1 MKIFI
6 DSADIGEIR
15 EAASWGIVDGCT
27 TNPSLVAKTGRKFE
41 TVLAEIC
48 DIVDGPISA
57 EVIST
62 RADGMVEEGRRLAAL
77 HRNIVVKVP
86 MIAEG
91 LKATRQLSEE
101 GIRINVTLIFQAAQ
115 GLLAAKAGA
124 TYLSPFVG
132 RLDDCGEDGM
142 AMVATLVEMLSNYD
156 YGANVLVASVR
167 TPNHFIEAARM
178 GADVAT
184 CPFKVIEQLIKH
196 PLTDKGL
203 AAFLAD
209 WEKAGGKKP

>member
-1 MKIFI
+1 VKIFI
-6 DSADIGEIR
+6 DSADIAEIR
-15 EAASWGIVDGCT
+15 EAAAWGIVDGCT

-62 RADGMVEEGRRLAAL
+62 NADGMVEEGRRLAKL

-91 LKATRQLSEE
+91 LKATRRLSEE
-101 GIRINVTLIFQAAQ
+101 GIRVNVTLIFQPAQ
-115 GLLAAKAGA
+115 GMLAAKAGA
-124 TYLSPFVG
+124 SYLSPFVG
-132 RLDDCGEDGM
+132 RLDDVGEDGM
-142 AMVATLVEMLSNYD
+142 AMVATLVEMLSHYD
-156 YGANVLVASVR
+156 YPAEVLVASVR

-184 CPFKVIEQLIKH
+184 CPFKVIEQLVKH

-203 AAFLAD
+203 ATFLAD
-209 WEKAGGKKP
+209 WEKANKKS

>member
-1 MKIFI
+1 VKIFI
-6 DSADIGEIR
+6 DTAEIDEIR
-15 EAASWGIVDGCT
+15 EAASWGILDGCT
-27 TNPSLVAKTGRKFE
+27 TNPSLVAKSGRKFE

-48 DIVDGPISA
+48 EIVDGPISA

-62 RADGMVEEGRRLAAL
+62 KADGMIEEGRRLAKL

-86 MIAEG
+86 MTTEG
-91 LKATRQLSEE
+91 LKATRCLSEE
-101 GIRINVTLIFQAAQ
+101 GIRVNVTLIFQPAQ

-124 TYLSPFVG
+124 SYLSPFVG
-132 RLDDCGEDGM
+132 RLDDVGEDGM
-142 AMVATLVEMLSNYD
+142 AMVATLVEMLDNYD
-156 YGANVLVASVR
+156 YPAEVLVASVLS
-167 TPNHFIEAARM
+167 PNHFIEAARM

-184 CPFKVIEQLIKH
+184 CPFKVLEQLVKH

-209 WEKAGGKKP
+209 WEKANKK

>member
-6 DSADIGEIR
+6 DTAEIDEIR
-15 EAASWGIVDGCT
+15 EAASWGIIDGCT

-62 RADGMVEEGRRLAAL
+62 KADGMIEEGRRLAKL

-86 MIAEG
+86 MITEG
-91 LKATRQLSEE
+91 LKATRCLSEE
-101 GIRINVTLIFQAAQ
+101 GIRVNVTLIFQPGQAM
-115 GLLAAKAGA
+115 LAAKAGA
-124 TYLSPFVG
+124 SYLSPFVG
-132 RLDDCGEDGM
+132 RLDDIGEDGM
-142 AMVATLVEMLSNYD
+142 AMVATMVEMLDNYD
-156 YGANVLVASVR
+156 YPAEVLVASVR

-184 CPFKVIEQLIKH
+184 CPFKIIEQLVKH

-209 WEKAGGKKP
+209 WEKVNKK

>member
-6 DSADIGEIR
+6 DTAEIDEIR
-15 EAASWGIVDGCT
+15 EAASWGIIDGCT

-48 DIVDGPISA
+48 EIVDGPISA

-62 RADGMVEEGRRLAAL
+62 KADGMIEEGRRLAKL

-86 MIAEG
+86 MITEG
-91 LKATRQLSEE
+91 LKATRCLSEE
-101 GIRINVTLIFQAAQ
+101 GIRVNVTLIFQPGQAM
-115 GLLAAKAGA
+115 LAAKAGA
-124 TYLSPFVG
+124 SYLSPFVG
-132 RLDDCGEDGM
+132 RLDDIGEDGM
-142 AMVATLVEMLSNYD
+142 AMVATMVEMLDNYD
-156 YGANVLVASVR
+156 YPAEVLVASVR

-184 CPFKVIEQLIKH
+184 CPFKIIEQLVKH

-209 WEKAGGKKP
+209 WEKANKK

>member
-6 DSADIGEIR
+6 DSADVAEIR
-15 EAASWGIVDGCT
+15 EAASWGILDGCT
-27 TNPSLVAKTGRKFE
+27 TNPSLIAKSGRKFE

-48 DIVDGPISA
+48 EIVDGPISA

-62 RADGMVEEGRRLAAL
+62 DAKGMIEEGLRLSKL
-77 HRNIVVKVP
+77 HDNIVVKVP

-91 LKATRQLSEE
+91 LKATSALSSE
-101 GIRINVTLIFQAAQ
+101 GIPINVTLIFQPAQ

-124 TYLSPFVG
+124 SYLSPFVG
-132 RLDDCGEDGM
+132 RLDDYGEDGM
-142 AMVATLVEMLSNYD
+142 AMVGTLVEMLQNYD
-156 YGANVLVASVR
+156 YPAEVLVASVR
-167 TPNHFIEAARM
+167 HPNHFIEAARM

-184 CPFKVIEQLIKH
+184 CPFKVIEQLLKH

-209 WEKAGGKKP
+209 WEKAKK

>member
-1 MKIFI
+1 VKIFI
-6 DSADIGEIR
+6 DTAEIDEIR
-15 EAASWGIVDGCT
+15 EAASWGILDGCT
-27 TNPSLVAKTGRKFE
+27 TNPSLVAKSGRKFE

-48 DIVDGPISA
+48 EIVDGPISA

-62 RADGMVEEGRRLAAL
+62 KADGMIEEGRQLAKL

-86 MIAEG
+86 MITEG
-91 LKATRQLSEE
+91 LKATRCLSEE
-101 GIRINVTLIFQAAQ
+101 GIRVNVTLIFQPAQ

-124 TYLSPFVG
+124 SYLSPFVG
-132 RLDDCGEDGM
+132 RLDDVGEDGM
-142 AMVATLVEMLSNYD
+142 AMVATLVEMLDNYD
-156 YGANVLVASVR
+156 YPAEVLVASVR
-167 TPNHFIEAARM
+167 SPNHFIEAARM

-184 CPFKVIEQLIKH
+184 CPFKVLEQLVKH

-209 WEKAGGKKP
+209 WEKANKK

>member
-1 MKIFI
+1 MQIFI
-6 DSADIGEIR
+6 DSADVDEIR
-15 EAASWGIVDGCT
+15 EAASWGVVDGCT

-48 DIVDGPISA
+48 EIVDGPISA

-62 RADGMVEEGRRLAAL
+62 EAEGMVEEGRRLAKL

-91 LKATRQLSEE
+91 LKATRRLADE
-101 GIRINVTLIFQAAQ
+101 GIRVNVTLIFQPAQ

-124 TYLSPFVG
+124 AYLSPFVG

-142 AMVATLVEMLSNYD
+142 GMVATLVEMLSHYD
-156 YGANVLVASVR
+156 YDAGVLVASVR

-184 CPFKVIEQLIKH
+184 CPFKVLEQLLKH

-209 WEKAGGKKP
+209 WEKANKKA

>member
-1 MKIFI
+1 VKIFI
-6 DSADIGEIR
+6 DTAEIDEIR
-15 EAASWGIVDGCT
+15 EAASWGILDGCT
-27 TNPSLVAKTGRKFE
+27 TNPSLVAKSGRKFE

-48 DIVDGPISA
+48 EIVDGPISA

-62 RADGMVEEGRRLAAL
+62 KADGMIEEGRRLAKL

-86 MIAEG
+86 MITEG
-91 LKATRQLSEE
+91 LKATRCLSEE
-101 GIRINVTLIFQAAQ
+101 GIRVNVTLIFQPAQ
-115 GLLAAKAGA
+115 ALLAAKAGA
-124 TYLSPFVG
+124 SYLSPFVG
-132 RLDDCGEDGM
+132 RLDDIGEDGM
-142 AMVATLVEMLSNYD
+142 AIVATMVEMLDNYD
-156 YGANVLVASVR
+156 YPAEVLVASVR

-184 CPFKVIEQLIKH
+184 CPFKIIEQLVKH

-209 WEKAGGKKP
+209 WEKANKK

>member
-1 MKIFI
+1 VKIFI
-6 DSADIGEIR
+6 DSADVGEIR

-27 TNPSLVAKTGRKFE
+27 TNPSLIAKSGRKFE

-48 DIVDGPISA
+48 EIVDGPISA

-62 RADGMVEEGRRLAAL
+62 NAAGMIEEGRRLAKL
-77 HRNIVVKVP
+77 HDNIVVKVP

-91 LKATRQLSEE
+91 LKATRALSSD
-101 GIRINVTLIFQAAQ
+101 GIPINVTLIFQPAQ
-115 GLLAAKAGA
+115 GMLAAKAGA
-124 TYLSPFVG
+124 SYLSPFVG
-132 RLDDCGEDGM
+132 RLDDVGEDGM

-156 YGANVLVASVR
+156 YPAEVLVASVR
-167 TPNHFIEAARM
+167 HPNHFIEAARM

-184 CPFKVIEQLIKH
+184 CPFKVIEQLVKH

-203 AAFLAD
+203 AAFLSD
-209 WEKAGGKKP
+209 WEKAKK

>member
-6 DSADIGEIR
+6 DSAEVGEIR

-27 TNPSLVAKTGRKFE
+27 TNPSLIAKSGRKFE

-48 DIVDGPISA
+48 EIVDGPISA

-62 RADGMVEEGRRLAAL
+62 DAKGMIEEGRRLSKL
-77 HRNIVVKVP
+77 HDNIVVKVP

-91 LKATRQLSEE
+91 LKATRALSSE
-101 GIRINVTLIFQAAQ
+101 GIPVNVTLIFQPGQ
-115 GLLAAKAGA
+115 GMLAAKAGA
-124 TYLSPFVG
+124 SYLSPFVG
-132 RLDDCGEDGM
+132 RLDDVGEDGM
-142 AMVATLVEMLSNYD
+142 AMVGTLVEMLSNYD
-156 YGANVLVASVR
+156 YPAEVLVASVR
-167 TPNHFIEAARM
+167 HPNHFIEAARM

-184 CPFKVIEQLIKH
+184 CPFKVIEQLAKH

-209 WEKAGGKKP
+209 WEKAKK

>member
-1 MKIFI
+1 VKIFI
-6 DSADIGEIR
+6 DTADIGEIR
-15 EAASWGIVDGCT
+15 EAASWGILDGCT

-62 RADGMVEEGRRLAAL
+62 QADAMVEEGRRLSKL
-77 HRNIVVKVP
+77 HRNIIVKVP
-86 MIAEG
+86 MITEG
-91 LKATRQLSEE
+91 LKATRRLSEE
-101 GIRINVTLIFQAAQ
+101 GVRVNVTLIFQPAQ
-115 GLLAAKAGA
+115 AMLAAKAGA
-124 TYLSPFVG
+124 SYLSPFVG
-132 RLDDCGEDGM
+132 RLDDVGEDGM
-142 AMVATLVEMLSNYD
+142 AMVATIVEMLDNYD
-156 YGANVLVASVR
+156 YPAEVLVASVR

-184 CPFKVIEQLIKH
+184 CPFKVLEQLIRH

-203 AAFLAD
+203 SAFLAD
-209 WEKAGGKKP
+209 WEKAGKK

>member
-6 DSADIGEIR
+6 DTAEIDEIR
-15 EAASWGIVDGCT
+15 EAASWGILDGCT

-62 RADGMVEEGRRLAAL
+62 KADDMVEEGRRLAKL

-86 MIAEG
+86 MITEG
-91 LKATRQLSEE
+91 LKATRRLSEE
-101 GIRINVTLIFQAAQ
+101 GIRVNVTLIFQPGQAM
-115 GLLAAKAGA
+115 LAAKAGA
-124 TYLSPFVG
+124 SYLSPFVG
-132 RLDDCGEDGM
+132 RLDDIGEDGM
-142 AMVATLVEMLSNYD
+142 AMVATMVEMLDNYD
-156 YGANVLVASVR
+156 YPAEVLVASVR

-184 CPFKVIEQLIKH
+184 CPFKVLEQLLKH

-209 WEKAGGKKP
+209 WEKANKK

>member
-1 MKIFI
+1 VKIFI
-6 DSADIGEIR
+6 DTADIGEIR

-48 DIVDGPISA
+48 EIVDGPISA

-62 RADGMVEEGRRLAAL
+62 QADTMVEEGRRLAKL

-86 MIAEG
+86 MITEG
-91 LKATRQLSEE
+91 LKATRRLSAE
-101 GIRINVTLIFQAAQ
+101 GVRVNVTLIFQPAQ
-115 GLLAAKAGA
+115 AMLAAKAGA
-124 TYLSPFVG
+124 SYLSPFVG
-132 RLDDCGEDGM
+132 RLDDVGEDGM
-142 AMVATLVEMLSNYD
+142 GMVATIVEMLENYD
-156 YGANVLVASVR
+156 YPAEVLVASVR

-178 GADVAT
+178 GAGVAT
-184 CPFKVIEQLIKH
+184 CPFKVLEQLVRH

-203 AAFLAD
+203 ATFLAD
-209 WEKAGGKKP
+209 WEKANKK

>member
-1 MKIFI
+1 VKIFI
-6 DSADIGEIR
+6 DTADIGEIR

-48 DIVDGPISA
+48 EIVDGPISA

-62 RADGMVEEGRRLAAL
+62 QADTMVEEGRRLAKL

-86 MIAEG
+86 MITEG
-91 LKATRQLSEE
+91 LKATRRLSAE
-101 GIRINVTLIFQAAQ
+101 GVRVNVTLIFQPAQ
-115 GLLAAKAGA
+115 AMLAAKAGA
-124 TYLSPFVG
+124 SYLSPFVG
-132 RLDDCGEDGM
+132 RLDDVGEDGM
-142 AMVATLVEMLSNYD
+142 GMVATIVEMLENYD
-156 YGANVLVASVR
+156 YPAEVLVASVR

-178 GADVAT
+178 GAGVAT
-184 CPFKVIEQLIKH
+184 CPFKVLEQLVRH

-203 AAFLAD
+203 ATFLAD
-209 WEKAGGKKP
+209 WEKAHKK

>member
-6 DSADIGEIR
+6 DSADVAEIR

-27 TNPSLVAKTGRKFE
+27 TNPSLIAKSGRKFE

-48 DIVDGPISA
+48 EIVDGPISA

-62 RADGMVEEGRRLAAL
+62 DAKGMIEEGHRLSKL
-77 HRNIVVKVP
+77 HDNIVVKVP

-91 LKATRQLSEE
+91 LKATRALSSE
-101 GIRINVTLIFQAAQ
+101 GIPINVTLIFQPAQ

-124 TYLSPFVG
+124 SYLSPFVG
-132 RLDDCGEDGM
+132 RLDDVGEDGM
-142 AMVATLVEMLSNYD
+142 AMVATLVEMLQNYD
-156 YGANVLVASVR
+156 YPAEVLVASVR
-167 TPNHFIEAARM
+167 HPNHFIEAARM

-184 CPFKVIEQLIKH
+184 CPFKVIEQLVKH

-209 WEKAGGKKP
+209 WEKAKK

>member
-6 DSADIGEIR
+6 DTAEIDEIR
-15 EAASWGIVDGCT
+15 EAASWGIIDGCT

-62 RADGMVEEGRRLAAL
+62 KADGMIEEGRRLAKL

-86 MIAEG
+86 MITEG
-91 LKATRQLSEE
+91 LKATRCLSEE
-101 GIRINVTLIFQAAQ
+101 GIRVNVTLIFQPGQAM
-115 GLLAAKAGA
+115 LAAKAGA
-124 TYLSPFVG
+124 SYLSPFVG
-132 RLDDCGEDGM
+132 RLDDIGEDGM
-142 AMVATLVEMLSNYD
+142 AMVATMVEMLDNYD
-156 YGANVLVASVR
+156 YPAEVLVASVR

-184 CPFKVIEQLIKH
+184 CPFKIIEQLVKH

-209 WEKAGGKKP
+209 WEKANKK

>member
-6 DSADIGEIR
+6 DTAEIEEIR
-15 EAASWGIVDGCT
+15 EAASWGVLDGCT

-62 RADGMVEEGRRLAAL
+62 KADDMVDEGRRLAKL

-86 MIAEG
+86 MITEG
-91 LKATRQLSEE
+91 LKATRRLSEE
-101 GIRINVTLIFQAAQ
+101 GIRVNVTLIFQPGQAM
-115 GLLAAKAGA
+115 LAAKAGA
-124 TYLSPFVG
+124 SYLSPFVG
-132 RLDDCGEDGM
+132 RLDDIGEDGM
-142 AMVATLVEMLSNYD
+142 AMVATMVEMLDNYD
-156 YGANVLVASVR
+156 YPAEVLVASVR

-184 CPFKVIEQLIKH
+184 CPFKVLEQLLKH

-209 WEKAGGKKP
+209 WEKANKK

>member
-6 DSADIGEIR
+6 DTAEIDEIR
-15 EAASWGIVDGCT
+15 EAASWGILDGCT
-27 TNPSLVAKTGRKFE
+27 TNPSLVAKSGRKFE

-48 DIVDGPISA
+48 EIVDGPISA

-62 RADGMVEEGRRLAAL
+62 KAEGMIEEGRRLAKL

-86 MIAEG
+86 MITEG
-91 LKATRQLSEE
+91 LKATRCLSEE
-101 GIRINVTLIFQAAQ
+101 GIRVNVTLIFQPAQ
-115 GLLAAKAGA
+115 AMLAAKAGA
-124 TYLSPFVG
+124 SYLSPFVG
-132 RLDDCGEDGM
+132 RLDDVGEDGM
-142 AMVATLVEMLSNYD
+142 AMVATLVEMLDNYD
-156 YGANVLVASVR
+156 YPAEVLVASVR

-184 CPFKVIEQLIKH
+184 CPFKVLEQLVKH

-209 WEKAGGKKP
+209 WEKANKK

>member
-6 DSADIGEIR
+6 DTAEIDEIR
-15 EAASWGIVDGCT
+15 EAASWGIIDGCT

-62 RADGMVEEGRRLAAL
+62 KADGMIEEGRRLAKL

-86 MIAEG
+86 MITEG
-91 LKATRQLSEE
+91 LKATRCLSEE
-101 GIRINVTLIFQAAQ
+101 GIRVNVTLIFQPGQAM
-115 GLLAAKAGA
+115 LAAKAGA
-124 TYLSPFVG
+124 SYLSPFVG
-132 RLDDCGEDGM
+132 RLDDIGEDGM
-142 AMVATLVEMLSNYD
+142 AMVATMVEMLDNYD
-156 YGANVLVASVR
+156 YPAEVLVASVR

-184 CPFKVIEQLIKH
+184 CPFKVIEQLVKH

-209 WEKAGGKKP
+209 WEKANKK

>member
-1 MKIFI
+1 VKIFI
-6 DSADIGEIR
+6 DTAEIDEIR
-15 EAASWGIVDGCT
+15 EAASWGIIDGCT

-48 DIVDGPISA
+48 EIVDGPISA

-62 RADGMVEEGRRLAAL
+62 KADGMIEEGRRLAKL

-86 MIAEG
+86 MITEG
-91 LKATRQLSEE
+91 LKATRCLSEE
-101 GIRINVTLIFQAAQ
+101 GIRVNVTLIFQPGQAM
-115 GLLAAKAGA
+115 LAAKAGA
-124 TYLSPFVG
+124 SYLSPFVG
-132 RLDDCGEDGM
+132 RLDDIGEDGM
-142 AMVATLVEMLSNYD
+142 AMVATMVEMLDNYD
-156 YGANVLVASVR
+156 YPAEVLVASVR

-184 CPFKVIEQLIKH
+184 CPFKIIEQLVKH

-209 WEKAGGKKP
+209 WEKANKE

>member
-1 MKIFI
+1 VKIFI
-6 DSADIGEIR
+6 DTAEIDEIR
-15 EAASWGIVDGCT
+15 EAASWGIIDGCT

-48 DIVDGPISA
+48 EIVDGPISA

-62 RADGMVEEGRRLAAL
+62 KADGMIEEGRRLAKL

-86 MIAEG
+86 MITEG
-91 LKATRQLSEE
+91 LKATRCLSEE
-101 GIRINVTLIFQAAQ
+101 GIRVNVTLIFQPGQAM
-115 GLLAAKAGA
+115 LAAKAGA
-124 TYLSPFVG
+124 SYLSPFVG
-132 RLDDCGEDGM
+132 RLDDIGEDGM
-142 AMVATLVEMLSNYD
+142 AMVATMVEMLDNYD
-156 YGANVLVASVR
+156 YPAEVLVASVR

-184 CPFKVIEQLIKH
+184 CPFKVLEQLVKH

-209 WEKAGGKKP
+209 WEKVGKK

>member
-1 MKIFI
+1 MKLFL
-6 DSADIGEIR
+6 DTADVAQIKD
-15 EAASWGIVDGCT
+15 AWSWGIIDGVT

-62 RADGMVEEGRRLAAL
+62 RADAMVEEGRRLAKL

-86 MIAEG
+86 MITEG
-91 LKATRQLSEE
+91 LKATRRLSEE
-101 GIRINVTLIFQAAQ
+101 GIRVNVTLIFQPAQ
-115 GLLAAKAGA
+115 AMLAAKAGA
-124 TYLSPFVG
+124 SYLSPFVG
-132 RLDDCGEDGM
+132 RLDDVGEDGM
-142 AMVATLVEMLSNYD
+142 AMVATLVEMLENYD
-156 YGANVLVASVR
+156 YPAEVLVASVR

-184 CPFKVIEQLIKH
+184 CPFKVLEQLVKH

-203 AAFLAD
+203 TAFLAD
-209 WEKAGGKKP
+209 WEKANKK

>member
-1 MKIFI
+1 VKIFI
-6 DSADIGEIR
+6 DTAEIDEIR
-15 EAASWGIVDGCT
+15 EAASWGILDGCT
-27 TNPSLVAKTGRKFE
+27 TNPSLVAKSGRKFE

-48 DIVDGPISA
+48 EIVDGPISA

-62 RADGMVEEGRRLAAL
+62 KADGMIEEGRRLAKL

-86 MIAEG
+86 MITEG
-91 LKATRQLSEE
+91 LKATRCLSEE
-101 GIRINVTLIFQAAQ
+101 GIRVNVTLIFQPGQAM
-115 GLLAAKAGA
+115 LAAKAGA
-124 TYLSPFVG
+124 SYLSPFVG
-132 RLDDCGEDGM
+132 RLDDIGEDGM
-142 AMVATLVEMLSNYD
+142 AMVATMVEMLDNYD
-156 YGANVLVASVR
+156 YPAEVLVASVR

-184 CPFKVIEQLIKH
+184 CPFKIIEQLVKH

-209 WEKAGGKKP
+209 WEKANTK